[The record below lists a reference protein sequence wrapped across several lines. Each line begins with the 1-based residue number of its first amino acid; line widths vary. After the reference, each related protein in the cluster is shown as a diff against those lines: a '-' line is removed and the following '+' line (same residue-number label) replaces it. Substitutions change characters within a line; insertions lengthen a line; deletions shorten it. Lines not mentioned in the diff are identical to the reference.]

1 MSEVKQRKKGISS
14 SKTNEGSQN
23 IEKQSSYGKLTNPR
37 TSYNQ
42 SSFWMDSRTSLTII
56 SLAVCLVVTW
66 FLFQQSVQFTDME
79 RKYNFLQ
86 QEAEK
91 ILDVENKVNLI
102 SEKLASSESVLQEAA
117 SSISVM
123 TDFEQEI
130 SSLHNII
137 NDIQNNEQTLS
148 LKMQSIN
155 KKFQNVTNSWRRSLD
170 EMNTNTSGLKS
181 EAKFIHTEVTSQIN
195 EVDQRLKSLS
205 ERVEDLEDSTARNI
219 RTVKTQEDDEFSR
232 VEHKLDLHAKAVEK
246 LEEEQNSLVAKDT
259 DLNQKLANYEPKIE
273 ECKTHL
279 PTIENAIHSILRL
292 SSELLGMEKKIQ
304 DLTTQLFTVENN
316 MLKTVSDTMAMQKV
330 LEGIQ
335 YNGSLLKVQHEIAA
349 LETVVPDITVSSK
362 AKGVTLESYNCE
374 KTWNLMEQLEDL
386 EIISHIKHLQE
397 DIYTMKTWSS
407 SIIRKQEELQKN
419 LTSLY
424 HAVSSIEQN
433 AASVAKNI
441 TLTIVTVKTD
451 IRRISGLVSE
461 MTALTDSLQALED
474 KVEKGEKTTVKNI
487 GDLLTS
493 SIDRSTKIQS
503 LASSNARKI
512 EQMKMALS
520 ELRSDFNKHS
530 DRLLNLEGDRAKVL
544 KTVTFANDLK
554 PKMYKVKKEFA
565 VLEPLINDLTLRIG
579 RLVEE
584 VLRREK
590 EIALLNEKLANLTR
604 VQTEIKDVKDEITK
618 ISDLN

>member
-23 IEKQSSYGKLTNPR
+23 VEKHSSYGKLTNPR
-37 TSYNQ
+37 TSNNQ

-56 SLAVCLVVTW
+56 SLAVCLVVSW

-102 SEKLASSESVLQEAA
+102 SEKLASSESDLQEAA
-117 SSISVM
+117 SCISVM

-195 EVDQRLKSLS
+195 EVDQRIKSLS
-205 ERVEDLEDSTARNI
+205 ERVKDLEDSTARNI

-316 MLKTVSDTMAMQKV
+316 MLKMVSDTMAMQKV

-335 YNGSLLKVQHEIAA
+335 YNGSLLKVQREVSA

-362 AKGVTLESYNCE
+362 AKGITLESYN
-374 KTWNLMEQLEDL
+374 LGD
-386 EIISHIKHLQE
+386 
-397 DIYTMKTWSS
+397 D
-407 SIIRKQEELQKN
+407 QK
-419 LTSLY
+419 
-424 HAVSSIEQN
+424 
-433 AASVAKNI
+433 
-441 TLTIVTVKTD
+441 
-451 IRRISGLVSE
+451 G
-461 MTALTDSLQALED
+461 D
-474 KVEKGEKTTVKNI
+474 K
-487 GDLLTS
+487 
-493 SIDRSTKIQS
+493 
-503 LASSNARKI
+503 
-512 EQMKMALS
+512 
-520 ELRSDFNKHS
+520 
-530 DRLLNLEGDRAKVL
+530 
-544 KTVTFANDLK
+544 
-554 PKMYKVKKEFA
+554 
-565 VLEPLINDLTLRIG
+565 
-579 RLVEE
+579 
-584 VLRREK
+584 
-590 EIALLNEKLANLTR
+590 
-604 VQTEIKDVKDEITK
+604 
-618 ISDLN
+618 